1 MLQNK
6 KINADNWLISP
17 DFNLPDGVSSE
28 LITNEIIKFSKE
40 YENNS
45 KFFEY
50 VSKIVYLFSNNP
62 WLKQKEI
69 QSTLGV
75 DISTLKI
82 LNEIIRNSEYLQN
95 LITKSGTAKKYW
107 QSISPFCVQLENAIE
122 NKFKY
127 PMRIALYPGVSC
139 MYYCGFCGRNQ
150 TEKYPSN
157 SIENGNKIFNKVLSE
172 LDPKNSAIS
181 ISGGLEP
188 LTNPGIGDIIEFA
201 SNHGLRVPLIT
212 NGHSLTENFVKK
224 NPKIMKLDSLRV
236 SLYGIDEESY
246 EFITTVKKSY
256 KMVKRNCIN
265 FLKKRNEENSKIKF
279 GLNYILLKENYKN
292 LPKLID
298 FIDEVN
304 NEVTNGP
311 GIDFLS
317 LRDDFDT
324 VTGISDERDHD
335 KKYHLDGLL
344 TEQDRKELLT
354 LFKNFE
360 SDERLKNLH
369 IDYGYAL
376 HPIKLGILGKK
387 LTKITDE
394 KMRKYGHTQ
403 LSVCVDLYGDVF
415 LYREAGFLNRNGNEK
430 FIIGRVNENNSFKQV
445 IENFLNNT
453 TGIKTE
459 KNDIRFMDPFD
470 HVMTSLINQA
480 EDDKNFGIP
489 FEEGPIALRYDAQ
502 KVNLGNSWY
511 KDAF

>member
-1 MLQNK
+1 MLKNK
-6 KINADNWLISP
+6 NIDIDNWLIKSE
-17 DFNLPDGVSSE
+17 FQLPKGDSGQLILDEIKKFDKDYVNNSNFFE
-28 LITNEIIKFSKE
+28 LISQII
-40 YENNS
+40 
-45 KFFEY
+45 
-50 VSKIVYLFSNNP
+50 YLFANNP
-62 WLKQKEI
+62 WLKQREI
-69 QSTLGV
+69 KSALNV

-82 LNEIIRNSEYLQN
+82 LNKIIRGSEYLQN

-107 QSISPFCVQLENAIE
+107 QSISPFCAQLGSALQNE
-122 NKFKY
+122 FKY

-150 TEKYPSN
+150 AEKYPSN

-236 SLYGIDEESY
+236 SLYGIDEKSY

-354 LFKNFE
+354 LFKDFE

-387 LTKITDE
+387 LTRVTDE

-489 FEEGPIALRYDAQ
+489 FEEGPVALRYDAQ

>member
-6 KINADNWLISP
+6 KINTDNWLISP
-17 DFNLPDGVSSE
+17 DFHLPDGVSSE

-40 YENNS
+40 YVNNS

-75 DISTLKI
+75 DIPTLKI

-107 QSISPFCVQLENAIE
+107 QSISPFCAQLENAIE

-304 NEVTNGP
+304 IEVTNGP

-354 LFKNFE
+354 LFKDFE

-453 TGIKTE
+453 AGIKTE

>member
-1 MLQNK
+1 VLKNK
-6 KINADNWLISP
+6 NIDIDNWLIKSE
-17 DFNLPDGVSSE
+17 FQLPKGDSGQ
-28 LITNEIIKFSKE
+28 LILDEIKKFDKD
-40 YENNS
+40 YVNNS
-45 KFFEY
+45 KFFELI
-50 VSKIVYLFSNNP
+50 SQIIYLFANNP
-62 WLKQKEI
+62 WLKQREI
-69 QSTLGV
+69 KSVLNV
-75 DISTLKI
+75 DIPTLRN
-82 LNEIIRNSEYLQN
+82 LNKIIRRSEHLQN

-107 QSISPFCVQLENAIE
+107 QSISPFCAQLGSALQNE
-122 NKFKY
+122 FKY

-150 TEKYPSN
+150 AEKYPSN
-157 SIENGNKIFNKVLSE
+157 AIENGNKMFKKVLSE
-172 LDPKNSAIS
+172 LDPKNTAIS

-224 NPKIMKLDSLRV
+224 NPKIMKLDSIRI

-265 FLKKRNEENSKIKF
+265 FLIKRNKENSKIKF
-279 GLNYILLKENYKN
+279 GLNYIILKENFKN
-292 LPKLID
+292 LPKLIN
-298 FIDEVN
+298 FIEEVN
-304 NEVTNGP
+304 NEVKNGP

-324 VTGISDERDHD
+324 VTGISDVRDHD

-344 TEQDRKELLT
+344 TEEDRKELIK

-360 SDERLKNLH
+360 NDNRLQNLH

-376 HPIKLGILGKK
+376 HPIKLGVLGKK
-387 LTKITDE
+387 LTKITDD

-430 FIIGRVNENNSFKQV
+430 FIIGRVDDKTSFREV

-453 TGIKTE
+453 DGIKSE

-480 EDDKNFGIP
+480 EDDKEFGIP
-489 FEEGPIALRYDAQ
+489 FKDGPIALRYYTQ
-502 KVNLGNSWY
+502 KVNLGNNWY

>member
-1 MLQNK
+1 MNKIKIMRDWLQ
-6 KINADNWLISP
+6 SEYHM
-17 DFNLPDGVSSE
+17 FLPEEVH
-28 LITNEIIKFSKE
+28 NIIKNE
-40 YENNS
+40 
-45 KFFEY
+45 
-50 VSKIVYLFSNNP
+50 VSDWTIV
-62 WLKQKEI
+62 E
-69 QSTLGV
+69 
-75 DISTLKI
+75 DISLIIHRLSEMPWTTQKDLLGE
-82 LNEIIRNSEYLQN
+82 LNISKDRLRELNKVIYNNDFFQQ
-95 LITKSGTAKKYW
+95 LIVKEGLGRKYW
-107 QSISPFCVQLENAIE
+107 NTMIPYIKNGVTEKVVNYDYQFPFRL
-122 NKFKY
+122 
-127 PMRIALYPGVSC
+127 ALFPGLSC

-150 TEKYPSN
+150 AEKYPSN

-201 SNHGLRVPLIT
+201 SNQGLRVPLIT

-298 FIDEVN
+298 FINEVN
-304 NEVTNGP
+304 IEVTNGP

-324 VTGISDERDHD
+324 VTGISDKRDHD

-354 LFKNFE
+354 LFKDFE

-376 HPIKLGILGKK
+376 YPIKLGILGRK

-430 FIIGRVNENNSFKQV
+430 FIIGRVNEDNSFKQV

-453 TGIKTE
+453 TGIKNE

-489 FEEGPIALRYDAQ
+489 FEEGPVALRYDTQ
-502 KVNLGNSWY
+502 KINLGNSWY
-511 KDAF
+511 HDAF

>member
-6 KINADNWLISP
+6 SISMDDWLLRSEFQLPNGNSSQLILGEIKK
-17 DFNLPDGVSSE
+17 FNKDYA
-28 LITNEIIKFSKE
+28 KE
-40 YENNS
+40 S
-45 KFFEY
+45 TFFEF
-50 VSKIVYLFSNNP
+50 VSHIIYLFANNP
-62 WLKQKEI
+62 WIKQREVKSI
-69 QSTLGV
+69 LNI
-75 DISTLKI
+75 DISKLKV
-82 LNEIIRNSEYLQN
+82 LNDIIRSSEYLQN
-95 LITKSGTAKKYW
+95 LITKSGTAEKYW
-107 QSISPFCVQLENAIE
+107 QSISPFCAQLGSALRNE
-122 NKFKY
+122 FKY

-150 TEKYPSN
+150 AEKYPSN
-157 SIENGNKIFNKVLSE
+157 AIENGNKMFYRVLSE
-172 LDPKNSAIS
+172 LDPKNTAIS

-188 LTNPGIGDIIEFA
+188 LTNPGIGNIIEFA
-201 SNHGLRVPLIT
+201 SEHGLRVPLIT

-224 NPKIMKLDSLRV
+224 NPKIMKLDSLRI
-236 SLYGIDEESY
+236 SLYGVDEESY

-265 FLKKRNEENSKIKF
+265 FLTKRNEENSKIKF
-279 GLNYILLKENYKN
+279 GINYIILKENYKN
-292 LPKLID
+292 LPKVID

-304 NEVTNGP
+304 AEVKNGR

-324 VTGISDERDHD
+324 VTGISDVRDHD

-344 TEQDRKELLT
+344 TEDNREELIE

-360 SDERLKNLH
+360 SDKRLQNLH

-376 HPIKLGILGKK
+376 HPIKLGVLGKK
-387 LTKITDE
+387 LTKITDD

-430 FIIGRVNENNSFKQV
+430 FIIGRVNDKTSFKQV

-453 TGIKTE
+453 DGIKNE

-480 EDDKNFGIP
+480 EDDKDFGIP
-489 FEEGPIALRYDAQ
+489 FKDGPVALRHYTH
-502 KVNLGNSWY
+502 KVNLGNNWY

>member
-1 MLQNK
+1 
-6 KINADNWLISP
+6 
-17 DFNLPDGVSSE
+17 
-28 LITNEIIKFSKE
+28 
-40 YENNS
+40 
-45 KFFEY
+45 
-50 VSKIVYLFSNNP
+50 LFANNP

-69 QSTLGV
+69 QSMLGI
-75 DISTLKI
+75 DIPTLKI

-107 QSISPFCVQLENAIE
+107 QSISPFCAQLESAIE

-150 TEKYPSN
+150 AEKYPSS

-224 NPKIMKLDSLRV
+224 NPKIMRLDSLRV

-304 NEVTNGP
+304 IEVTNGP

-354 LFKNFE
+354 LFKDFE

-387 LTKITDE
+387 LTRVTDE

-489 FEEGPIALRYDAQ
+489 FEEGPVALRYDAQ

>member
-75 DISTLKI
+75 DIPTLKI

-453 TGIKTE
+453 AGIKTE

>member
-6 KINADNWLISP
+6 KINTDNWLISP
-17 DFNLPDGVSSE
+17 DFHLPDGVSSE

-453 TGIKTE
+453 AGIKTE

>member
-1 MLQNK
+1 MNT
-6 KINADNWLISP
+6 NNWLINS
-17 DFNLPDGVSSE
+17 DFHLPDKETGQ
-28 LITNEIIKFSKE
+28 LILNEIIEFDKE
-40 YENNS
+40 YKNNS
-45 KFFEY
+45 KFYELI
-50 VSKIVYLFSNNP
+50 SKIIYLFANNP
-62 WLKQKEI
+62 WLKQREI
-69 QSTLGV
+69 KSILDV

-82 LNEIIRNSEYLQN
+82 LNKIIRDSKNLQN
-95 LITKSGTAKKYW
+95 LIIKSGTAKKYW
-107 QSISPFCVQLENAIE
+107 QSISPFCAQLESAMQNE
-122 NKFKY
+122 FKY

-150 TEKYPSN
+150 AEKYPSN
-157 SIENGNKIFNKVLSE
+157 SIENGNKIFKKVLSE
-172 LDPKNSAIS
+172 LDPEYSAIS

-201 SNHGLRVPLIT
+201 SDHGLRVPLIT
-212 NGHSLTENFVKK
+212 NGHSLTENFLKK

-256 KMVKRNCIN
+256 KMVKKNCIN
-265 FLKKRNEENSKIKF
+265 FLIKRNEENSKIKF

-292 LPKLID
+292 LPRLID
-298 FIDEVN
+298 FIEEVN
-304 NEVTNGP
+304 TEVKNGP

-324 VTGISDERDHD
+324 VTGISDERDHN

-344 TEQDRKELLT
+344 TERDRKELLF

-360 SDERLKNLH
+360 NDNRLKNLH

-376 HPIKLGILGKK
+376 HPIKLGVLGKK
-387 LTKITDE
+387 LTKVSDE

-430 FIIGRVNENNSFKQV
+430 FIIGRVNDNISFKQV
-445 IENFLNNT
+445 IENFLKNT
-453 TGIKTE
+453 SGIKKE

-480 EDDKNFGIP
+480 EDDKSFGIS
-489 FEEGPIALRYDAQ
+489 FEEGPVALRYNTQ

>member
-1 MLQNK
+1 MHQNK
-6 KINADNWLISP
+6 NIDIDNWLIKSEFQLP
-17 DFNLPDGVSSE
+17 KGDSGQLIMDEIKKFNKDYV
-28 LITNEIIKFSKE
+28 
-40 YENNS
+40 NNS
-45 KFFEY
+45 KFFEQI
-50 VSKIVYLFSNNP
+50 SRIIYLFANNP
-62 WLKQKEI
+62 WLKQREI
-69 QSTLGV
+69 NSTLEI
-75 DISTLKI
+75 DISTLKV
-82 LNEIIRNSEYLQN
+82 LNKIIRESEYLQN

-107 QSISPFCVQLENAIE
+107 QSISPFCAQLGSALQNE
-122 NKFKY
+122 FKY

-150 TEKYPSN
+150 AEKYPSN
-157 SIENGNKIFNKVLSE
+157 AIENGNKIFSKVLSE
-172 LDPKNSAIS
+172 LDPKNTAIS

-224 NPKIMKLDSLRV
+224 NPKIMKLDSIRI

-265 FLKKRNEENSKIKF
+265 FLIKRNKENSKIKF
-279 GLNYILLKENYKN
+279 GLNYIILKENYKN
-292 LPKLID
+292 LPKLIN
-298 FIDEVN
+298 FIEEVN
-304 NEVTNGP
+304 NEVKNGP

-324 VTGISDERDHD
+324 VTGISDVRDHD

-344 TEQDRKELLT
+344 TEEDRKELIK

-360 SDERLKNLH
+360 NDSRLQNLH

-376 HPIKLGILGKK
+376 HPIRLGVLGKK
-387 LTKITDE
+387 LTKITDD

-430 FIIGRVNENNSFKQV
+430 FIIGRVDDKTSFRQV
-445 IENFLNNT
+445 IENFLDNT
-453 TGIKTE
+453 NGIKSE

-480 EDDKNFGIP
+480 EDDMDFGIP
-489 FEEGPIALRYDAQ
+489 FKEGPVALRYYTQ
-502 KVNLGNSWY
+502 KVNLGNNWY

>member
-1 MLQNK
+1 MHQNK
-6 KINADNWLISP
+6 NIDIDNWLIKSEFQLP
-17 DFNLPDGVSSE
+17 KGDSGQLIMDEIKKFNKDYV
-28 LITNEIIKFSKE
+28 
-40 YENNS
+40 NNS
-45 KFFEY
+45 KFFEQI
-50 VSKIVYLFSNNP
+50 SRIIYLFANNP
-62 WLKQKEI
+62 WLKQREI
-69 QSTLGV
+69 VSTLEI
-75 DISTLKI
+75 DISKLKV
-82 LNEIIRNSEYLQN
+82 LNKVIRESEYLQN

-107 QSISPFCVQLENAIE
+107 QSISPFCAQLGSALQNE
-122 NKFKY
+122 FKY

-150 TEKYPSN
+150 AEKYPSN
-157 SIENGNKIFNKVLSE
+157 AIENGNKMFSKVLSE
-172 LDPKNSAIS
+172 LDPKNTAIS

-201 SNHGLRVPLIT
+201 YNHGLRVPLIT

-224 NPKIMKLDSLRV
+224 NPKIMKLDSIRI

-256 KMVKRNCIN
+256 KIVKKNCIN
-265 FLKKRNEENSKIKF
+265 FLIKRNKENSKIKF
-279 GLNYILLKENYKN
+279 GLNYIILKENYKN
-292 LPKLID
+292 LPKLIN
-298 FIDEVN
+298 FIEEVN
-304 NEVTNGP
+304 NEVKNGP

-324 VTGISDERDHD
+324 VTGISDVRDHD
-335 KKYHLDGLL
+335 KKYHLNGLL
-344 TEQDRKELLT
+344 TEQDRKELII

-360 SDERLKNLH
+360 NDNRLQNLH

-376 HPIKLGILGKK
+376 HPIRLGVLGKK
-387 LTKITDE
+387 LTKITDD

-430 FIIGRVNENNSFKQV
+430 FIIGRVDDKTSFRQV
-445 IENFLNNT
+445 IENFLDNT
-453 TGIKTE
+453 DGIKSE

-480 EDDKNFGIP
+480 EDDRDFGIP
-489 FEEGPIALRYDAQ
+489 FKEGPVALKYYTQ
-502 KVNLGNSWY
+502 KVNLGNNWY

>member
-6 KINADNWLISP
+6 KINGNNWLINP
-17 DFNLPDGVSSE
+17 DFHLPDNATGE
-28 LITNEIIKFSKE
+28 LIAAEIIKFNKE
-40 YENNS
+40 YTNNS
-45 KFFEY
+45 KIFKFI
-50 VSKIVYLFSNNP
+50 SNIVYLFANNP
-62 WLKQKEI
+62 WLKQKEVKSI
-69 QSTLGV
+69 LDV

-82 LNEIIRNSEYLQN
+82 LNNIIRNSEYLQN
-95 LITKSGTAKKYW
+95 LMTKSGTAKKYW
-107 QSISPFCVQLENAIE
+107 QSISPFCAQLKSAME
-122 NKFKY
+122 NKFQY

-139 MYYCGFCGRNQ
+139 MYYCGFCGRKQ
-150 TEKYPSN
+150 AEKYPSN
-157 SIENGNKIFNKVLSE
+157 AIENGNKIFKKVLSE

-201 SNHGLRVPLIT
+201 SDHGLRVPLIT

-265 FLKKRNEENSKIKF
+265 FLIKRNDESSKIKF

-304 NEVTNGP
+304 SEVKNGP

-344 TEQDRKELLT
+344 TEQDRKKLLT

-360 SDERLKNLH
+360 DDKRIKDLH

-376 HPIKLGILGKK
+376 HPIKLGVLGKK
-387 LTKITDE
+387 LTRVTDE

-430 FIIGRVNENNSFKQV
+430 FIIGRVNNDTSFKQV

-453 TGIKTE
+453 RGIEVE

-489 FEEGPIALRYDAQ
+489 FEEGPITLRYDTQ
-502 KVNLGNSWY
+502 KISLGNSWY

>member
-6 KINADNWLISP
+6 KINTDNWLISP
-17 DFNLPDGVSSE
+17 DFHLPDGVSSE

-75 DISTLKI
+75 DIPTLKI

-453 TGIKTE
+453 AGIKTE

>member
-6 KINADNWLISP
+6 KMNTNNWLINSA
-17 DFNLPDGVSSE
+17 FHLPDKETGQ
-28 LITNEIIKFSKE
+28 LILNEIIEFDKE
-40 YENNS
+40 YKNKS
-45 KFFEY
+45 KFYELI
-50 VSKIVYLFSNNP
+50 SKIIYLFANNP
-62 WLKQKEI
+62 WLKQREI
-69 QSTLGV
+69 KSILDV

-82 LNEIIRNSEYLQN
+82 LNKIIRDSKNLQN
-95 LITKSGTAKKYW
+95 LIIKSGTAKKYW
-107 QSISPFCVQLENAIE
+107 QSISPFCAQLESAIQNE
-122 NKFKY
+122 FKY

-150 TEKYPSN
+150 AEKYPSN
-157 SIENGNKIFNKVLSE
+157 SIENGNKIFKKVLSE
-172 LDPKNSAIS
+172 LDPEYSAIS

-201 SNHGLRVPLIT
+201 SDHGLRVPLIT
-212 NGHSLTENFVKK
+212 NGHSLTENFLKK

-256 KMVKRNCIN
+256 KMVKKNCIN
-265 FLKKRNEENSKIKF
+265 FLIKRNEENSKIKF

-292 LPKLID
+292 LPRLID
-298 FIDEVN
+298 FIEEVN
-304 NEVTNGP
+304 TEVKNGP

-324 VTGISDERDHD
+324 VTGISDERDHN

-344 TEQDRKELLT
+344 TEQDRKELLS
-354 LFKNFE
+354 LFKDFE
-360 SDERLKNLH
+360 NDNRLKNLH

-376 HPIKLGILGKK
+376 HPIKLGVLGKK
-387 LTKITDE
+387 LTRVSDE

-430 FIIGRVNENNSFKQV
+430 FIIGRVNDNISFKQV
-445 IENFLNNT
+445 IENFLKNT
-453 TGIKTE
+453 SGINKE

-489 FEEGPIALRYDAQ
+489 FEEGPVALRYDTQ

>member
-6 KINADNWLISP
+6 KINRNNWLINP
-17 DFNLPDGVSSE
+17 DFHLPDNATGE
-28 LITNEIIKFSKE
+28 LIAAEIIKFNKE
-40 YENNS
+40 YTNNS
-45 KFFEY
+45 KIFKFI
-50 VSKIVYLFSNNP
+50 SNIVYLFANNP
-62 WLKQKEI
+62 WLKQKEVKSI
-69 QSTLGV
+69 LDV

-82 LNEIIRNSEYLQN
+82 LNNIIRNSEYLQN
-95 LITKSGTAKKYW
+95 LMTKSGTAKKYW
-107 QSISPFCVQLENAIE
+107 QSISPFCAQLKSAME
-122 NKFKY
+122 NKFQY

-150 TEKYPSN
+150 AEKYPSN
-157 SIENGNKIFNKVLSE
+157 AIENGNKIFKKVLSE

-201 SNHGLRVPLIT
+201 SDHGLRVPLIT

-265 FLKKRNEENSKIKF
+265 FLIKRNDESSKIKF

-304 NEVTNGP
+304 SEVKNGP

-344 TEQDRKELLT
+344 TEQDRKKLLT

-360 SDERLKNLH
+360 DDKRIKDLH

-376 HPIKLGILGKK
+376 HPIKLGVLGKK
-387 LTKITDE
+387 LTRVTDE

-430 FIIGRVNENNSFKQV
+430 FIIGRVNNDTSFKQV

-453 TGIKTE
+453 RGIEVE

-489 FEEGPIALRYDAQ
+489 FEEGPITLRYDTQ
-502 KVNLGNSWY
+502 KISLGNSWY

>member
-6 KINADNWLISP
+6 NIDLDNWLINSE
-17 DFNLPDGVSSE
+17 FQLPKGVSGQ
-28 LITNEIIKFSKE
+28 LILDEIKKFDKD
-40 YENNS
+40 YGNNS
-45 KFFEY
+45 KFFEFI
-50 VSKIVYLFSNNP
+50 SRIIYLFANNP
-62 WLKQKEI
+62 WLKQREI
-69 QSTLGV
+69 KSVLDV
-75 DISTLKI
+75 DISTLII
-82 LNEIIRNSEYLQN
+82 LNKIIRGSEYLQN

-107 QSISPFCVQLENAIE
+107 QSISPFCAQLGSALQNE
-122 NKFKY
+122 FKY

-150 TEKYPSN
+150 AEKYPSN
-157 SIENGNKIFNKVLSE
+157 AIENGNKIFNKVLSE
-172 LDPKNSAIS
+172 LDPKNTAIS

-201 SNHGLRVPLIT
+201 SDHGLRVPLIT

-224 NPKIMKLDSLRV
+224 NPKIMKLDSIRI

-256 KMVKRNCIN
+256 RMVKRNCIN
-265 FLKKRNEENSKIKF
+265 FLIKRNEEKSKIKF
-279 GLNYILLKENYKN
+279 GLNYIILKENYKN
-292 LPKLID
+292 LPELIN

-304 NEVTNGP
+304 CEVKNGP

-324 VTGISDERDHD
+324 VTGISDERDQD

-344 TEQDRKELLT
+344 TEEDRKKLIK
-354 LFKNFE
+354 LFKDFE
-360 SDERLKNLH
+360 NDKRLQNLH

-376 HPIKLGILGKK
+376 HPISMGVLGKK
-387 LTKITDE
+387 LTKISDDQ
-394 KMRKYGHTQ
+394 MRKYGHTQ

-430 FIIGRVNENNSFKQV
+430 FIIGRVDNKTSFRQV

-453 TGIKTE
+453 DGIKSE

-480 EDDKNFGIP
+480 EDDKDFGIP
-489 FEEGPIALRYDAQ
+489 FKEGPVALRYYTQ
-502 KVNLGNSWY
+502 KINLGNSWY

>member
-1 MLQNK
+1 MIQ
-6 KINADNWLISP
+6 
-17 DFNLPDGVSSE
+17 
-28 LITNEIIKFSKE
+28 
-40 YENNS
+40 NNS
-45 KFFEY
+45 ISMDDWLLRSEFQLPNGNTSQLIIREIKKFNKDYAKDTTFFEFI
-50 VSKIVYLFSNNP
+50 SHIVYLFANNP
-62 WLKQKEI
+62 WVKQREVKSI
-69 QSTLGV
+69 LNI
-75 DISTLKI
+75 DISKLKI
-82 LNEIIRNSEYLQN
+82 LNDIIRSSKYLQN
-95 LITKSGTAKKYW
+95 LITKSGTAEKYW
-107 QSISPFCVQLENAIE
+107 QSISPFCAQLGSALQNE
-122 NKFKY
+122 FKY

-150 TEKYPSN
+150 SEKYPSN
-157 SIENGNKIFNKVLSE
+157 AIENGNKMFYRVLSE
-172 LDPKNSAIS
+172 LDPKNTAIS

-188 LTNPGIGDIIEFA
+188 LTNPGIGNIIEFA
-201 SNHGLRVPLIT
+201 SKHGLRVPLIT
-212 NGHSLTENFVKK
+212 NGHSLTKNFVKK
-224 NPKIMKLDSLRV
+224 NPKIMKLDSLRI
-236 SLYGIDEESY
+236 SLYGVDEESY

-265 FLKKRNEENSKIKF
+265 FLIKRNEENSKIKF
-279 GLNYILLKENYKN
+279 GFNYIILKENYKN
-292 LPKLID
+292 LPKVID

-304 NEVTNGP
+304 AEVKNGP

-324 VTGISDERDHD
+324 VTGISDVRDHD

-344 TEQDRKELLT
+344 TEDNREELIE

-360 SDERLKNLH
+360 SDKRLQNLH

-376 HPIKLGILGKK
+376 HPIKLGVLGKK
-387 LTKITDE
+387 LTKITDD

-430 FIIGRVNENNSFKQV
+430 FIIGRVNDKTSFKQV

-453 TGIKTE
+453 NGIKNE

-480 EDDKNFGIP
+480 EDDKDFGIP
-489 FEEGPIALRYDAQ
+489 FKDGPVALRHYTQ
-502 KVNLGNSWY
+502 KVNLGNNWY
-511 KDAF
+511 QDAF

>member
-1 MLQNK
+1 MLKNK
-6 KINADNWLISP
+6 NIDIDNWLIKSE
-17 DFNLPDGVSSE
+17 FQLPKGDSGQ
-28 LITNEIIKFSKE
+28 LILDEIKKFDKD
-40 YENNS
+40 YVNNS
-45 KFFEY
+45 KFFELI
-50 VSKIVYLFSNNP
+50 SQIIYLFANNP
-62 WLKQKEI
+62 WLKQREI
-69 QSTLGV
+69 KSVLNV
-75 DISTLKI
+75 DIPTLRN
-82 LNEIIRNSEYLQN
+82 LNKIIRRSEHLQN

-107 QSISPFCVQLENAIE
+107 QSISPFCAQLGSALQNE
-122 NKFKY
+122 FKY

-150 TEKYPSN
+150 AEKYPSN
-157 SIENGNKIFNKVLSE
+157 AIENGNKMFKKVLSE
-172 LDPKNSAIS
+172 LDPKNTAIS

-224 NPKIMKLDSLRV
+224 NPKIMKLDSIRI

-265 FLKKRNEENSKIKF
+265 FLIKRNKENSKIKF
-279 GLNYILLKENYKN
+279 GLNYIILKENFKN
-292 LPKLID
+292 LPKLIN
-298 FIDEVN
+298 FIEEVN
-304 NEVTNGP
+304 NEVKNGP

-324 VTGISDERDHD
+324 VTGISDVRDHD

-344 TEQDRKELLT
+344 TEEDRKELIK

-360 SDERLKNLH
+360 NDNRLQNLH

-376 HPIKLGILGKK
+376 HPIKLGVLGKK
-387 LTKITDE
+387 LTKITDD

-430 FIIGRVNENNSFKQV
+430 FIIGRVDDKTSFREV

-453 TGIKTE
+453 DGIKSE

-480 EDDKNFGIP
+480 EDDKEFGIP
-489 FEEGPIALRYDAQ
+489 FKDGPIALRYYTQ
-502 KVNLGNSWY
+502 KVNLGNNWY

>member
-17 DFNLPDGVSSE
+17 DFHLPDSISSE

-45 KFFEY
+45 KFFKY
-50 VSKIVYLFSNNP
+50 ISKIVYLFSNNP

-75 DISTLKI
+75 DIPTLKI

-107 QSISPFCVQLENAIE
+107 QSISPFCAQLESAIE

-150 TEKYPSN
+150 SEKYPSS

-304 NEVTNGP
+304 IEVTNGP

-354 LFKNFE
+354 LFKDFE

-387 LTKITDE
+387 LTRVTDE

-430 FIIGRVNENNSFKQV
+430 FIIGRVNENTSFKQV
-445 IENFLNNT
+445 IESFLNNT
-453 TGIKTE
+453 NGIKTE

-489 FEEGPIALRYDAQ
+489 FEEGPVALRFDAQ

>member
-6 KINADNWLISP
+6 NIDVDNWLIKSE
-17 DFNLPDGVSSE
+17 FQLPKGDSCQ
-28 LITNEIIKFSKE
+28 LILNEIKKFDKD
-40 YENNS
+40 YGNNS
-45 KFFEY
+45 KFFEFI
-50 VSKIVYLFSNNP
+50 SRIIYLFANNP
-62 WLKQKEI
+62 WLKQREI
-69 QSTLGV
+69 KSALNV
-75 DISTLKI
+75 DISTLRI
-82 LNEIIRNSEYLQN
+82 LNKIIRGSEYLQN

-107 QSISPFCVQLENAIE
+107 QSISPFCAQLGSALQNE
-122 NKFKY
+122 FKY

-150 TEKYPSN
+150 AEKYPSN
-157 SIENGNKIFNKVLSE
+157 AIENGNKMFNKVLSE
-172 LDPKNSAIS
+172 LDPKNTAIS

-201 SNHGLRVPLIT
+201 SDHGLRVPLIT

-224 NPKIMKLDSLRV
+224 NPKIMKLDSIRV

-265 FLKKRNEENSKIKF
+265 FLIKRNEEKSKIKF
-279 GLNYILLKENYKN
+279 GLNYIILKENYKN
-292 LPKLID
+292 LPKLIN
-298 FIDEVN
+298 FIEEVN
-304 NEVTNGP
+304 CEVKNGP

-324 VTGISDERDHD
+324 VTGISDERDQD

-344 TEQDRKELLT
+344 TEEDRKKLIK
-354 LFKNFE
+354 LFKEFE
-360 SDERLKNLH
+360 NDKRLQNLH

-376 HPIKLGILGKK
+376 HPIRMGVLGKK
-387 LTKITDE
+387 LTKISDDQ
-394 KMRKYGHTQ
+394 MRKYGHTQ

-430 FIIGRVNENNSFKQV
+430 FIIGRVDNKTSFRQV

-453 TGIKTE
+453 DGIKSE

-480 EDDKNFGIP
+480 EDDKDFGIP
-489 FEEGPIALRYDAQ
+489 FKEGPVALRYYTQ
-502 KVNLGNSWY
+502 KINLGNSWY

>member
-1 MLQNK
+1 VHQNK
-6 KINADNWLISP
+6 NIDIDNWLIKSEFQLP
-17 DFNLPDGVSSE
+17 KGDSGQLIMDEIKKFNKDYV
-28 LITNEIIKFSKE
+28 
-40 YENNS
+40 NNS
-45 KFFEY
+45 KFFEQI
-50 VSKIVYLFSNNP
+50 SRIIYLFANNP
-62 WLKQKEI
+62 WLKQREI
-69 QSTLGV
+69 NSTLEI
-75 DISTLKI
+75 DISTLKV
-82 LNEIIRNSEYLQN
+82 LNKIIRESEYLQN

-107 QSISPFCVQLENAIE
+107 QSISPFCAQLGSALQNE
-122 NKFKY
+122 FKY

-150 TEKYPSN
+150 AEKYPSN
-157 SIENGNKIFNKVLSE
+157 AIENGNKIFSKVLSE
-172 LDPKNSAIS
+172 LDPKNTAIS

-224 NPKIMKLDSLRV
+224 NPKIMKLDSIRI

-265 FLKKRNEENSKIKF
+265 FLIKRNKENSKIKF
-279 GLNYILLKENYKN
+279 GLNYIILKENYKN
-292 LPKLID
+292 LPKLIN
-298 FIDEVN
+298 FIEEVN
-304 NEVTNGP
+304 NEVKNGP

-324 VTGISDERDHD
+324 VTGISDVRDHD

-344 TEQDRKELLT
+344 TEEDRKELIK

-360 SDERLKNLH
+360 NDSRLQNLH

-376 HPIKLGILGKK
+376 HPIRLGVLGKK
-387 LTKITDE
+387 LTKITDD

-430 FIIGRVNENNSFKQV
+430 FIIGRVDDKTSFRQV
-445 IENFLNNT
+445 IENFLDNT
-453 TGIKTE
+453 NGIKSE

-480 EDDKNFGIP
+480 EDDMDFGIP
-489 FEEGPIALRYDAQ
+489 FKEGPVALRYYTQ
-502 KVNLGNSWY
+502 KVNLGNNWY

>member
-6 KINADNWLISP
+6 KINTDNWLISP
-17 DFNLPDGVSSE
+17 DFHLPDGVSSE

-75 DISTLKI
+75 DIPTLKI

-107 QSISPFCVQLENAIE
+107 QSISPFCTQLESAIE

-150 TEKYPSN
+150 AEKYPSN

-201 SNHGLRVPLIT
+201 SNQGLRVPLIT

-298 FIDEVN
+298 FINEVN
-304 NEVTNGP
+304 IEVTNGP

-324 VTGISDERDHD
+324 VTGISDKRDHD

-354 LFKNFE
+354 LFKDFE

-376 HPIKLGILGKK
+376 YPIKLGILGRK

-430 FIIGRVNENNSFKQV
+430 FIIGRVNEDNSFKQV
-445 IENFLNNT
+445 IENFINNT
-453 TGIKTE
+453 TGIKNE

-489 FEEGPIALRYDAQ
+489 FEEGPVALRYDTQ
-502 KVNLGNSWY
+502 KINLGNSWY
-511 KDAF
+511 HDAF

>member
-1 MLQNK
+1 MIKNNNNNNNWLLNPQFQQPDALTAKLILSEITKFNK
-6 KINADNWLISP
+6 KYGGDNEFLT
-17 DFNLPDGVSSE
+17 L
-28 LITNEIIKFSKE
+28 
-40 YENNS
+40 
-45 KFFEY
+45 
-50 VSKIVYLFSNNP
+50 VSKIIHLFSNDP
-62 WLKQKEI
+62 WLKQKEVK
-69 QSTLGV
+69 S
-75 DISTLKI
+75 I
-82 LNEIIRNSEYLQN
+82 LNIDIHKLKVLNNIIRNSEYLQN
-95 LITKSGTAKKYW
+95 IITKFGTAKKYW
-107 QSISPFCVQLENAIE
+107 QSISPFCAQLDSSMKNE
-122 NKFKY
+122 FQY

-139 MYYCGFCGRNQ
+139 MYFCGFCGRNQ
-150 TEKYPSN
+150 SEKYPSN
-157 SIENGNKIFNKVLSE
+157 SIENGNKIFKKVLSE
-172 LDPKNSAIS
+172 LDPENSAIS

-188 LTNPGIGDIIEFA
+188 LTNPGISDIIEFA

-265 FLKKRNEENSKIKF
+265 FLIKRNEENSKIKF

-292 LPKLID
+292 LPKLIN

-304 NEVTNGP
+304 SEVINGP

-317 LRDDFDT
+317 IRDDFDT

-335 KKYHLDGLL
+335 KKYHLNGLL
-344 TEQDRKELLT
+344 TEEDRKNLLL
-354 LFKNFE
+354 LFKDFE
-360 SDERLKNLH
+360 SDKRLENLH

-376 HPIKLGILGKK
+376 HPIRLGILGKK
-387 LTKITDE
+387 LTRVTDK

-430 FIIGRVNENNSFKQV
+430 FIIGRVSDDNSFKQV
-445 IENFLNNT
+445 IENFLKNT
-453 TGIKTE
+453 DGIKSE

-480 EDDKNFGIP
+480 EDDKKFGIP
-489 FEEGPIALRYDAQ
+489 FEEGPIALRSAAQ
-502 KVNLGNSWY
+502 KINLGNSWY

>member
-1 MLQNK
+1 VHQNK
-6 KINADNWLISP
+6 NIDIDNWLIKSEFQLP
-17 DFNLPDGVSSE
+17 KGDSGQLIMDEIKKFNKDYV
-28 LITNEIIKFSKE
+28 
-40 YENNS
+40 NNS
-45 KFFEY
+45 KFFEQI
-50 VSKIVYLFSNNP
+50 SRIIYLFANNP
-62 WLKQKEI
+62 WLKQREI
-69 QSTLGV
+69 NSTLEI
-75 DISTLKI
+75 DISTLKV
-82 LNEIIRNSEYLQN
+82 LNKIIRESEYLQN

-107 QSISPFCVQLENAIE
+107 QSISPFCAQLGSALQNE
-122 NKFKY
+122 FKY

-150 TEKYPSN
+150 AEKYPSN
-157 SIENGNKIFNKVLSE
+157 AIENGNKIFSKVLSE
-172 LDPKNSAIS
+172 LDPKNTAIS

-224 NPKIMKLDSLRV
+224 NPKIMKLDSIRI

-265 FLKKRNEENSKIKF
+265 FLIKRNKENSKIKF
-279 GLNYILLKENYKN
+279 GLNYIILKENYKN
-292 LPKLID
+292 LPKLIN
-298 FIDEVN
+298 FIEEVN
-304 NEVTNGP
+304 NEVKNGP

-324 VTGISDERDHD
+324 VTGISDVRDHD

-344 TEQDRKELLT
+344 TEEDRKELIK

-360 SDERLKNLH
+360 NDSRLQNLH

-376 HPIKLGILGKK
+376 HPIRLGILGKK
-387 LTKITDE
+387 LTKITDD

-430 FIIGRVNENNSFKQV
+430 FIIGRVDDKTSFRQV
-445 IENFLNNT
+445 IENFLDNT
-453 TGIKTE
+453 NGIKSE

-480 EDDKNFGIP
+480 EDDMDFGIP
-489 FEEGPIALRYDAQ
+489 FKEGPVALRYYTQ
-502 KVNLGNSWY
+502 KVNLGNNWY

>member
-6 KINADNWLISP
+6 NIDIDNWLIK
-17 DFNLPDGVSSE
+17 SE
-28 LITNEIIKFSKE
+28 FKLSKGDSTQLILDEIKKFDKD
-40 YENNS
+40 YVNNS
-45 KFFEY
+45 KFFELI
-50 VSKIVYLFSNNP
+50 SQIIYLFANNP
-62 WLKQKEI
+62 WLKQREI
-69 QSTLGV
+69 KSVLNV
-75 DISTLKI
+75 DITTLRN
-82 LNEIIRNSEYLQN
+82 LNKIIRRSEHLQN

-107 QSISPFCVQLENAIE
+107 QSISPFCAQLGSALQNE
-122 NKFKY
+122 FKY

-150 TEKYPSN
+150 AEKYPSN
-157 SIENGNKIFNKVLSE
+157 AIENGNKMFKKVLSE
-172 LDPKNSAIS
+172 LDPKNTAIS

-224 NPKIMKLDSLRV
+224 NPKIMKLDSIRI

-265 FLKKRNEENSKIKF
+265 FLIKRNKENSKIKF
-279 GLNYILLKENYKN
+279 GLNYIILKENFKN
-292 LPKLID
+292 LPKLIN
-298 FIDEVN
+298 FIEEVN
-304 NEVTNGP
+304 NEVKNGP

-324 VTGISDERDHD
+324 VTGISDVRDHD

-344 TEQDRKELLT
+344 TEEDRKELIK

-360 SDERLKNLH
+360 NDSRLQNLH

-376 HPIKLGILGKK
+376 HPIRLGVLGKK
-387 LTKITDE
+387 LTKITDD

-430 FIIGRVNENNSFKQV
+430 FIIGRVDDKTSFREV

-453 TGIKTE
+453 DGIKSE

-480 EDDKNFGIP
+480 EDDKEFGIP
-489 FEEGPIALRYDAQ
+489 FKDGPIALRYYTQ
-502 KVNLGNSWY
+502 KVNLGNNWY

>member
-453 TGIKTE
+453 AGIKTE

>member
-6 KINADNWLISP
+6 KINGNNWLINP
-17 DFNLPDGVSSE
+17 DFHLPDNATGE
-28 LITNEIIKFSKE
+28 LIAAEIIKFNKE
-40 YENNS
+40 YTNNS
-45 KFFEY
+45 KIFKFI
-50 VSKIVYLFSNNP
+50 SNIVYLFANNP
-62 WLKQKEI
+62 WLKQKEVKSI
-69 QSTLGV
+69 LDV

-82 LNEIIRNSEYLQN
+82 LNNIIRNSEYLQN
-95 LITKSGTAKKYW
+95 LMTKSGTAKKYW
-107 QSISPFCVQLENAIE
+107 QSISPFCAQLKSAME
-122 NKFKY
+122 NKFQY

-150 TEKYPSN
+150 AEKYPSN
-157 SIENGNKIFNKVLSE
+157 AIENGNKIFKKVLSE

-201 SNHGLRVPLIT
+201 SDHGLRVPLIT

-265 FLKKRNEENSKIKF
+265 FLIKRNDESSKIKF

-304 NEVTNGP
+304 SEVKNGP

-344 TEQDRKELLT
+344 TEQDRKKLLT

-360 SDERLKNLH
+360 DDKRIKDLH
-369 IDYGYAL
+369 IDYGYAH
-376 HPIKLGILGKK
+376 HPIKLGVLGKK
-387 LTKITDE
+387 LTRVTDE

-430 FIIGRVNENNSFKQV
+430 FIIGRVNNDTSFKQV

-453 TGIKTE
+453 RGIEVE

-489 FEEGPIALRYDAQ
+489 FEEGPITLRYDTQ
-502 KVNLGNSWY
+502 KISLGNSWY

>member
-1 MLQNK
+1 MIQ
-6 KINADNWLISP
+6 
-17 DFNLPDGVSSE
+17 
-28 LITNEIIKFSKE
+28 
-40 YENNS
+40 NNS
-45 KFFEY
+45 ISMDDWLLRSEFQLPNGNTSQLIIREIKKFNKDYAKDTTFFEFI
-50 VSKIVYLFSNNP
+50 SHIVYLFANNP
-62 WLKQKEI
+62 WVKQREVKSI
-69 QSTLGV
+69 LNI
-75 DISTLKI
+75 DISKLKI
-82 LNEIIRNSEYLQN
+82 LNDIIRSSKYLQN
-95 LITKSGTAKKYW
+95 LITKSGTAEKYW
-107 QSISPFCVQLENAIE
+107 QSISPFCAQLGTALQNE
-122 NKFKY
+122 FKY

-150 TEKYPSN
+150 SEKYPSN
-157 SIENGNKIFNKVLSE
+157 AIENGNKMFYRVLSE
-172 LDPKNSAIS
+172 LDPKNTAIS

-188 LTNPGIGDIIEFA
+188 LTNPGIGNIIEFA
-201 SNHGLRVPLIT
+201 SKHGLRVPLIT
-212 NGHSLTENFVKK
+212 NGHSLTKNFVKK
-224 NPKIMKLDSLRV
+224 NPKIMKLDSLRI
-236 SLYGIDEESY
+236 SLYGVDEESY

-265 FLKKRNEENSKIKF
+265 FLIKRNEENSKIKF
-279 GLNYILLKENYKN
+279 GFNYIILKENYKN
-292 LPKLID
+292 LPKVID

-304 NEVTNGP
+304 AEVKNGP

-324 VTGISDERDHD
+324 VTGISDVRDHD

-344 TEQDRKELLT
+344 TEDNREELIE

-360 SDERLKNLH
+360 SDKRLQNLH

-376 HPIKLGILGKK
+376 HPIKLGVLGKK
-387 LTKITDE
+387 LTKITDD

-430 FIIGRVNENNSFKQV
+430 FIIGRVNDKTSFKQV

-453 TGIKTE
+453 NGIKNE

-480 EDDKNFGIP
+480 EDDKDFGIP
-489 FEEGPIALRYDAQ
+489 FKDGPVALRHYTQ
-502 KVNLGNSWY
+502 KVNLGNNWY
-511 KDAF
+511 QDAF

>member
-1 MLQNK
+1 M
-6 KINADNWLISP
+6 DNWLLKLE
-17 DFNLPDGVSSE
+17 FQLPNGDSRK
-28 LITNEIIKFSKE
+28 LIINEIKKFNKDYVKDST
-40 YENNS
+40 
-45 KFFEY
+45 FFQLA
-50 VSKIVYLFSNNP
+50 SHIIYLFANNP
-62 WLKQKEI
+62 WLKQREVKSI
-69 QSTLGV
+69 LDI
-75 DISTLKI
+75 DISKLKV
-82 LNEIIRNSEYLQN
+82 LNNIIRSSEYLQN
-95 LITKSGTAKKYW
+95 LITKSGTAEKYW
-107 QSISPFCVQLENAIE
+107 QSISPFCTQLGGALQNE
-122 NKFKY
+122 FKY

-150 TEKYPSN
+150 AEKYPSN
-157 SIENGNKIFNKVLSE
+157 AIENGNKMFYKVLSE
-172 LDPKNSAIS
+172 LDPNNTAIS

-188 LTNPGIGDIIEFA
+188 LTNPGIGNIIEFA
-201 SNHGLRVPLIT
+201 SEHGLRVPLIT

-224 NPKIMKLDSLRV
+224 NPKIMKLDSLRI

-265 FLKKRNEENSKIKF
+265 FLIKRNKENSKIKF
-279 GLNYILLKENYKN
+279 GFNYIILKENYKN
-292 LPKLID
+292 LPKVID

-304 NEVTNGP
+304 AEVKNGP

-344 TEQDRKELLT
+344 TEDNREELIE

-360 SDERLKNLH
+360 SDKRLQNLH

-376 HPIKLGILGKK
+376 HPIKLGVLGKK
-387 LTKITDE
+387 LTRITDD

-430 FIIGRVNENNSFKQV
+430 FIIGRVDEKISFKQV

-453 TGIKTE
+453 DGIKSE

-480 EDDKNFGIP
+480 EDDKDFGIP
-489 FEEGPIALRYDAQ
+489 FKDGPVTLRHYTQ
-502 KVNLGNSWY
+502 KVNLGNNWY

>member
-1 MLQNK
+1 MHQNK
-6 KINADNWLISP
+6 NIDIDNWLIKSEFQLP
-17 DFNLPDGVSSE
+17 KGDSGQLIMDEIKKFNKDYV
-28 LITNEIIKFSKE
+28 
-40 YENNS
+40 NNS
-45 KFFEY
+45 KFFEQI
-50 VSKIVYLFSNNP
+50 SRIIYLFANNP
-62 WLKQKEI
+62 WLKQREI
-69 QSTLGV
+69 NSTLEI
-75 DISTLKI
+75 DISTLKV
-82 LNEIIRNSEYLQN
+82 LNKIIRESEYLQN

-107 QSISPFCVQLENAIE
+107 QSISPFCAQLGSALQNE
-122 NKFKY
+122 FKY

-150 TEKYPSN
+150 AEKYPSN
-157 SIENGNKIFNKVLSE
+157 AIENGNKIFSKVLSE
-172 LDPKNSAIS
+172 LDPKNTAIS

-224 NPKIMKLDSLRV
+224 NPKIMKLDSIRI

-265 FLKKRNEENSKIKF
+265 FLIKRNKENSKIKF
-279 GLNYILLKENYKN
+279 GLNYIILKENYKN
-292 LPKLID
+292 LPKLIN
-298 FIDEVN
+298 FIEEVN
-304 NEVTNGP
+304 NEVKNGP

-324 VTGISDERDHD
+324 VTGISDVRDHD

-344 TEQDRKELLT
+344 TEEDRKELIK

-360 SDERLKNLH
+360 NDSRLQNLH

-376 HPIKLGILGKK
+376 HPIRLGVLGKK
-387 LTKITDE
+387 LTKITDD

-415 LYREAGFLNRNGNEK
+415 LYR
-430 FIIGRVNENNSFKQV
+430 
-445 IENFLNNT
+445 
-453 TGIKTE
+453 
-459 KNDIRFMDPFD
+459 
-470 HVMTSLINQA
+470 
-480 EDDKNFGIP
+480 
-489 FEEGPIALRYDAQ
+489 
-502 KVNLGNSWY
+502 
-511 KDAF
+511 

>member
-1 MLQNK
+1 
-6 KINADNWLISP
+6 
-17 DFNLPDGVSSE
+17 
-28 LITNEIIKFSKE
+28 
-40 YENNS
+40 
-45 KFFEY
+45 
-50 VSKIVYLFSNNP
+50 
-62 WLKQKEI
+62 
-69 QSTLGV
+69 
-75 DISTLKI
+75 
-82 LNEIIRNSEYLQN
+82 
-95 LITKSGTAKKYW
+95 
-107 QSISPFCVQLENAIE
+107 
-122 NKFKY
+122 
-127 PMRIALYPGVSC
+127 
-139 MYYCGFCGRNQ
+139 MYFCGFCGRNQ
-150 TEKYPSN
+150 AEKYPSN

-453 TGIKTE
+453 AGIKTE

>member
-6 KINADNWLISP
+6 KINRNNWLINP
-17 DFNLPDGVSSE
+17 NFHLPDNASGE
-28 LITNEIIKFSKE
+28 LIAAEIIKFNKE
-40 YENNS
+40 YANNS
-45 KFFEY
+45 KIFKFI
-50 VSKIVYLFSNNP
+50 SNIVYLFANNP
-62 WLKQKEI
+62 WLKQKEVKSI
-69 QSTLGV
+69 LDV

-82 LNEIIRNSEYLQN
+82 LNNIIRNSEYLQN

-107 QSISPFCVQLENAIE
+107 QSISPFCAQLESAME
-122 NKFKY
+122 NKFQY

-150 TEKYPSN
+150 AEKYPSN
-157 SIENGNKIFNKVLSE
+157 SIENGNKIFKKVLSE

-201 SNHGLRVPLIT
+201 SDHGLRVPLIT

-265 FLKKRNEENSKIKF
+265 FLIKRNDENSKIKF

-304 NEVTNGP
+304 TEVKNGP

-344 TEQDRKELLT
+344 TEQDRKKLLT
-354 LFKNFE
+354 LFKDFE
-360 SDERLKNLH
+360 DDKRVKDLH

-376 HPIKLGILGKK
+376 HPIKLGVLGKK
-387 LTKITDE
+387 LTRVTDE

-430 FIIGRVNENNSFKQV
+430 FIIGRVNNDTSFKQV

-453 TGIKTE
+453 RGIEVE

-489 FEEGPIALRYDAQ
+489 FKEGPITLRYDAQ
-502 KVNLGNSWY
+502 KISLGNSWY